1 MPLRRR
7 GVGGGRRDPITGSSR
22 IRAGALRWGGG
33 RLSTGY
39 WADPS
44 TEGGRLEAR
53 ASLLSGRA
61 QGRARGAAL
70 REGSRLQGL
79 RGKWLRSVRVVRI
92 DRQTGGR
99 IHRRGR
105 LARG

>member
-1 MPLRRR
+1 MC
-7 GVGGGRRDPITGSSR
+7 VYPITGSSR

-70 REGSRLQGL
+70 GEGSRLQGL